1 MSVVVGYDGSPASQ
15 AALRVAAEE
24 ARLRGLDVDVVTA
37 WEQPTVDIG
46 MGMGATVDPRM
57 AQILAD
63 RAAQLAAGAAEELVG
78 LQVRATGRG
87 MPGPAAAAL
96 VDSGAVADLIVVGAN
111 DHGVMGELLA
121 GATSA
126 QVAAHA
132 MCPVICARAGAADA
146 GGQVVVGID
155 GSPQSARALDF
166 AFDEASRRSWA
177 LKAVHAWDVSVIG
190 FDVDDS
196 TYPHGGI
203 LDDIRDVET
212 RLGAEVLAGHRARYP
227 DVEVQSQIVR
237 GPAAGVL
244 IEAAVGARML
254 VVGSR
259 GRGGFKSLLLGSVSR
274 KALHHARCS
283 VAVVH

>member
-1 MSVVVGYDGSPASQ
+1 MSVVVGYDGSPASR
-15 AALRVAAEE
+15 AALMLAAEE

-46 MGMGATVDPRM
+46 MGMGAAVDPRM
-57 AQILAD
+57 AQILQE
-63 RAAQLAAGAAEELVG
+63 RAAQMAAGAAAEL
-78 LQVRATGRG
+78 LG
-87 MPGPAAAAL
+87 MKVQAAGQGAPGPAAAAL
-96 VDSGAVADLIVVGAN
+96 VQRSIDADLVVVGAT

-121 GATSA
+121 GATSQ

-132 MCPVICARAGAADA
+132 VCPVICTREPAPDTGLL
-146 GGQVVVGID
+146 VVGID

-166 AFDEASRRSWA
+166 AFDEASRRAWA

-190 FDVDDS
+190 FDVEDS

-227 DVEVQSQIVR
+227 DVEVESVIER
-237 GPAAGVL
+237 GPAPRVLVDAAAG
-244 IEAAVGARML
+244 AQML

-259 GRGGFKSLLLGSVSR
+259 GRGGFKALVLGSVSH
-274 KALHHARCS
+274 KVLHHAPCS
-283 VAVVH
+283 VAIVH